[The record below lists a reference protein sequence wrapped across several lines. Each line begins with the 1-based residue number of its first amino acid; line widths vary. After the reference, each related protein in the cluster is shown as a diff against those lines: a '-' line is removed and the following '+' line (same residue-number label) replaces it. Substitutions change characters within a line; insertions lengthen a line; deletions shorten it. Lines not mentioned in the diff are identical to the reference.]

1 MPSLCSDCK
10 EQEAQS
16 GRRKCYECWLAKQ
29 NLMVRIAAAQERL
42 ALVPKELR
50 RTRVSASDCPPGRR
64 FCAGCAS
71 FVRLRDVASGASRC
85 RTCSA
90 VASHA
95 SAIKAKYG
103 IEPAEY
109 ARLFELQGGRC
120 AICLNPPANKQL
132 AVDHDHNTDEVRGLL
147 CSRCN
152 TELLGALYH
161 DARTAMN
168 AYIYLTTPPS
178 SGEWASPG
186 DRDSER
192 VRTEALDTV
201 S

>member
-1 MPSLCSDCK
+1 MTERLCKDCD
-10 EQEAQS
+10 EQPAAKHKQV
-16 GRRKCYECWLAKQ
+16 CTECWLSKQ
-29 NLMVRIAAAQERL
+29 NLMVRIAASRERL
-42 ALVPKELR
+42 ALVPTELR
-50 RTRVSASDCPPGRR
+50 RTRVAAADCPPGRR
-64 FCAGCAS
+64 FCAGCQT

-132 AVDHDHNTDEVRGLL
+132 AVDHDHQTNEVRGLL

-152 TELLGALYH
+152 NELLPSLYH

-168 AYIYLTTPPS
+168 AYMYLTFPPT
-178 SGEWASPG
+178 SGQWPSPQA
-186 DRDSER
+186 DEQ
-192 VRTEALDTV
+192 ALLDTV